1 MAENVSGQTIRF
13 EGCTQESTE
22 CSAARSAV
30 VQEGNPPLRV
40 EVRITAQVEG
50 ILSREM
56 GKQELTQQ
64 KREAILSLAGRR
76 LIEDCLRERGRVE
89 PVLLL
94 TSQVFREPGAEKR
107 LLRECRLI

>member
-1 MAENVSGQTIRF
+1 MAENVSGRTIRF
-13 EGCTQESTE
+13 EGCAQESAE
-22 CSAARSAV
+22 CSAARFAV

-40 EVRITAQVEG
+40 EVRITALIES
-50 ILSREM
+50 ILAREM

-64 KREAILSLAGRR
+64 EREAILSLAGHR
-76 LIEDCLRERGRVE
+76 LIEDCLRERGHVE

-107 LLRECRLI
+107 LLRECGFI